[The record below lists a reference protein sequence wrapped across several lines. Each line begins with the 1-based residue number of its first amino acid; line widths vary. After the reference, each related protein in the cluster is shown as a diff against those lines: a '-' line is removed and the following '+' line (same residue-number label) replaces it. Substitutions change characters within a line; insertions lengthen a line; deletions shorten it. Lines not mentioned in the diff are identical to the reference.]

1 MKEVVSLLIK
11 PNENPIE
18 LKVNYEDE
26 FELNRLLACKSTYS
40 IKKVVG
46 EKMYLF
52 TIDNDMET
60 EKSEVVGVD
69 KDNLH
74 YIKGRLLI
82 SNLNHKSLSK
92 DDINSLLLNYK
103 STNSINTTYSV
114 LIFKND

>member
-1 MKEVVSLLIK
+1 MKEVISLLLK

-40 IKKVVG
+40 VNKVVG
-46 EKMYLF
+46 TKMYLF

-60 EKSEVVGVD
+60 EKSEVVGV
-69 KDNLH
+69 NENTLQ
-74 YIKGRLLI
+74 YIKGNILI

-92 DDINSLLLNYK
+92 DDIHNLLDNYINSFHSNFPHKCIVY
-103 STNSINTTYSV
+103 
-114 LIFKND
+114 KND

>member
-1 MKEVVSLLIK
+1 MKEVTSLLFK
-11 PNENPIE
+11 PNEDPIE
-18 LKVNYEDE
+18 IKVNYEDE
-26 FELNRLLACKSTYS
+26 FELNMLLACKSTYT
-40 IKKVVG
+40 IKKLVG

-52 TIDNDMET
+52 TIDNDMQM

-69 KDNLH
+69 KDNLQ
-74 YIKGRLLI
+74 YIKGRILI

-103 STNSINTTYSV
+103 HLNSINTPYSV